1 MSRHL
6 SWFFAGICLLASM
19 PLSAA
24 RDVLEE
30 PVSLRAEA
38 DLVRAVALTLQ
49 HAITTSEQFQ
59 GRNPALR
66 KFADKEVKK
75 NRSRLQQLGKRIPE
89 QVPQV
94 RQLAI
99 APDNEQSYVRAMLR
113 NHARLVELIEHG
125 LGLPLS
131 ADIKHAMEALSSN
144 AIAEL
149 AFLNKMEQS

>member
-1 MSRHL
+1 
-6 SWFFAGICLLASM
+6 M
-19 PLSAA
+19 PSPLRSSFRGAA
-24 RDVLEE
+24 RHCG
-30 PVSLRAEA
+30 SLQ
-38 DLVRAVALTLQ
+38 TKK
-49 HAITTSEQFQ
+49 S
-59 GRNPALR
+59 
-66 KFADKEVKK
+66 KK

-89 QVPQV
+89 QIPPV

-125 LGLPLS
+125 LGLSLS

-144 AIAEL
+144 AIAER

>member
-1 MSRHL
+1 MNGRL
-6 SWFFAGICLLASM
+6 SILFASLCLLSSM

-38 DLVRAVALTLQ
+38 DLIKAVALTLQ

-59 GRNPALR
+59 GSNPALR
-66 KFADKEVKK
+66 KFADREIKK
-75 NRSRLQQLGKRIPE
+75 NRSRLLKLSKRVPENIP
-89 QVPQV
+89 PV

-113 NHARLVELIEHG
+113 NHARLLELIEHG
-125 LGLPLS
+125 SGLPLS
-131 ADIKHAMEALSSN
+131 ADIKRAMEALSSN
-144 AIAEL
+144 ANAERT
-149 AFLNKMEQS
+149 FLYTMEKS